1 MKIRPAGSQ
10 MILAY
15 RDIDRGT
22 NMMELKGAIRNYVNA
37 YKQQFI
43 HEHKS
48 HYTGNDTVTS

>member
-1 MKIRPAGSQ
+1 